1 MRASLP
7 PSLKGEIS
15 LRKMEHLLIHPHFS
29 SSPASELAGRG
40 HPAYLSEG
48 KGRRRRSSGKENK
61 EGDKVNMSIAIMIDT
76 HFVFKVSA
84 IKVGKDRSHSFAPG
98 DRKERRERK
107 AANMEGGPRRGEGVV
122 AGARSILLTEDNLQP
137 LVTEVEQQLGSQLVL
152 SSSPDIIQDLPR
164 DPEGKEGEDVCNE
177 R

>member
-1 MRASLP
+1 MDM
-7 PSLKGEIS
+7 I
-15 LRKMEHLLIHPHFS
+15 IT
-29 SSPASELAGRG
+29 
-40 HPAYLSEG
+40 
-48 KGRRRRSSGKENK
+48 
-61 EGDKVNMSIAIMIDT
+61 IMIDMST
-76 HFVFKVSA
+76 KLIYVLKVSA

-107 AANMEGGPRRGEGVV
+107 AANIEGGPRRGEAVV

-152 SSSPDIIQDLPR
+152 NSSPDIIQDLPR

>member
-1 MRASLP
+1 M
-7 PSLKGEIS
+7 
-15 LRKMEHLLIHPHFS
+15 
-29 SSPASELAGRG
+29 
-40 HPAYLSEG
+40 
-48 KGRRRRSSGKENK
+48 
-61 EGDKVNMSIAIMIDT
+61 
-76 HFVFKVSA
+76 
-84 IKVGKDRSHSFAPG
+84 
-98 DRKERRERK
+98 
-107 AANMEGGPRRGEGVV
+107 V